1 MKTENHYQLNKLKD
15 APNEAFLFCRRSDPG
30 AHFIQRLDKGV
41 HHMADAGA
49 DVRGGV
55 EDVMPLQQRLE
66 EVESGLNTLTSEFAR
81 IAAENVTANTK
92 LRLLEEN
99 DHRHDESIKEIKSST
114 IKMEIQF
121 SAIMAKFDSLESKI
135 FSLLQQAN
143 KDSGA
148 ERKLWMDMIKYI
160 VLIALG
166 AAAGNQFLGK

>member
-1 MKTENHYQLNKLKD
+1 MT
-15 APNEAFLFCRRSDPG
+15 
-30 AHFIQRLDKGV
+30 
-41 HHMADAGA
+41 ADAGA
-49 DVRGGV
+49 DVRGGG

-66 EVESGLNTLTSEFAR
+66 EVEAGLNTLTSEFAR

-99 DHRHDESIKEIKSST
+99 DHRHDESIKEINSST

>member
-1 MKTENHYQLNKLKD
+1 M
-15 APNEAFLFCRRSDPG
+15 
-30 AHFIQRLDKGV
+30 
-41 HHMADAGA
+41 MADGGA
-49 DVRGGV
+49 DDVRGGA
-55 EDVMPLQQRLE
+55 EDVMPLQRLE
-66 EVESGLNTLTSEFAR
+66 EVEAGLSTLSSEFAR
-81 IAAENVTANTK
+81 LAAENVTANTK

-99 DHRHDESIKEIKSST
+99 DHRHDENIKEINSST

>member
-1 MKTENHYQLNKLKD
+1 MSNG
-15 APNEAFLFCRRSDPG
+15 G
-30 AHFIQRLDKGV
+30 ANPEGGAGGTLPIQRLEV
-41 HHMADAGA
+41 VEAGLSA
-49 DVRGGV
+49 
-55 EDVMPLQQRLE
+55 LA
-66 EVESGLNTLTSEFAR
+66 SEFAR
-81 IAAENVTANTK
+81 LAAENVTADTK

-99 DHRHDESIKEIKSST
+99 DHRHDENIKEIKSST

-121 SAIMAKFDSLESKI
+121 SAIMAKFDSLETKI

>member
-1 MKTENHYQLNKLKD
+1 MMED
-15 APNEAFLFCRRSDPG
+15 G
-30 AHFIQRLDKGV
+30 
-41 HHMADAGA
+41 GA

-55 EDVMPLQQRLE
+55 EDVMPLQRLE
-66 EVESGLNTLTSEFAR
+66 EVEVGLSTLSSEFAR
-81 IAAENVTANTK
+81 MAAENVTANTK

>member
-1 MKTENHYQLNKLKD
+1 M
-15 APNEAFLFCRRSDPG
+15 
-30 AHFIQRLDKGV
+30 
-41 HHMADAGA
+41 MADGGA

-55 EDVMPLQQRLE
+55 EDVMPLQRLE
-66 EVESGLNTLTSEFAR
+66 EVEAGLSTLSSEFAR

-99 DHRHDESIKEIKSST
+99 DHRHDENIKEIKSST

>member
-1 MKTENHYQLNKLKD
+1 MED
-15 APNEAFLFCRRSDPG
+15 G
-30 AHFIQRLDKGV
+30 
-41 HHMADAGA
+41 GA

-55 EDVMPLQQRLE
+55 EDVMPLQRLE
-66 EVESGLNTLTSEFAR
+66 EVEVGLSTLSSEFAR
-81 IAAENVTANTK
+81 MAAENVTANTK

>member
-1 MKTENHYQLNKLKD
+1 M
-15 APNEAFLFCRRSDPG
+15 
-30 AHFIQRLDKGV
+30 
-41 HHMADAGA
+41 MADAGA

-55 EDVMPLQQRLE
+55 QDVMPLQQRLE
-66 EVESGLNTLTSEFAR
+66 EVEAGLNTLTSEFAR

-99 DHRHDESIKEIKSST
+99 DHRQDESIKEIKSST

>member
-1 MKTENHYQLNKLKD
+1 
-15 APNEAFLFCRRSDPG
+15 
-30 AHFIQRLDKGV
+30 
-41 HHMADAGA
+41 MADGGA
-49 DVRGGV
+49 DDVRGGA
-55 EDVMPLQQRLE
+55 EDVMPLQRLE
-66 EVESGLNTLTSEFAR
+66 EVEAGLSTLSSEFAR
-81 IAAENVTANTK
+81 LAAENVTANTK

-99 DHRHDESIKEIKSST
+99 DHRHDENIKEINSST